1 MSEYNPITNQTTGYC
16 VKCKTKKEIKNPK
29 EVIFKGKGGTDRKM
43 LKGECPVCG
52 TTVCRMLPSKKT
64 TGLRSSASAQVSQST
79 KIESPKDQGQKTN
92 TEKEVDEWDNIT

>member
-1 MSEYNPITNQTTGYC
+1 MSEHNPMTNQMTGYC
-16 VKCKTKKEIKNPK
+16 VKCKTKREIKNPK

-64 TGLRSSASAQVSQST
+64 TSLKSSQSSKVSQST
-79 KIESPKDQGQKTN
+79 ETESPKSLERKTN
-92 TEKEVDEWDNIT
+92 IEKEVNEWDNII